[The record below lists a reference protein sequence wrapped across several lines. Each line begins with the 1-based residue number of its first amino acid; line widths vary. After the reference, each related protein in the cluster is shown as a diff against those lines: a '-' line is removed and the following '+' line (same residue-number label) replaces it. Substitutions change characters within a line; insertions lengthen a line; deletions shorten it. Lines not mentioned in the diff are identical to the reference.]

1 MADAL
6 PSSFVATRVASAVAG
21 SALAYG
27 AFWLCLHNLG
37 QTGIKAWIFWVPFT
51 LFLVTMSAL
60 CWWFTLRGHHLD
72 SRAAIRRSWRG
83 GWLVGGVSLAVGYV
97 APLLVWPGATLGP
110 LLGILLTGPV
120 GFALGAFGAVWLRKG
135 RQALR

>member
-6 PSSFVATRVASAVAG
+6 STSLVATRVGSAAAG

-27 AFWLCLHNLG
+27 ALWLCLRNLG
-37 QTGIKAWIFWVPFT
+37 QTGIKAWIFWVPLT

-60 CWWFTLRGHHLD
+60 CWWFTLRGHHPE
-72 SRAAIRRSWRG
+72 SRAAIRQSWRS

-97 APLLVWPGATLGP
+97 GPLVVWPGTTLGP

-120 GFALGAFGAVWLRKG
+120 GFVVGALGAVLLRKA
-135 RQALR
+135 RALR